1 MVSINNSEYRLIRLK
16 SLDAIEILRSS
27 LEMKLTWSSKSD
39 CLAKSRASSEYVKA
53 RLFDDKFDNLV
64 IRSQTLSTFERDLIS
79 CAKKAANFSYLAA
92 KKLASVEEIDEASKS
107 ADSLLIEQGYK
118 NKSNK

>member
-1 MVSINNSEYRLIRLK
+1 MRKTIGFKVTEEQNNY
-16 SLDAIEILRSS
+16 
-27 LEMKLTWSSKSD
+27 LEQEAADNGMNM
-39 CLAKSRASSEYVKA
+39 SEYVKA